1 MFKETTANTQMS
13 LFDNPADLMGKR
25 AVKKYEDPN
34 AWFNQFYALVT
45 SQIDESVFRPLLKEG
60 NMGAPTASIR
70 QLVAMSILKEGFG
83 CSDEDLIEK
92 CDYDLLTRKAL
103 GLVRMEDEAPS
114 LDTYYLLRR
123 RICDYADATGENLME
138 TCFSRLT
145 GFQAANFKISGKYIR
160 MDSKLIGSNIAWYPR
175 YELIHKTFLREMGQ
189 YMSRLNPSLRKKVQP
204 WLEENAKQT
213 VYMSNS
219 ETIKQ
224 RLAELGRVI
233 YAVLVRVKFQDGLLK
248 QVFEEQYVVEHGQVT
263 PRDKKSIAAD
273 DTREPS
279 DVAGE
284 VTIVEGVDMAAPVE
298 ELPPIDPKQDIENFR
313 FPLVDL
319 LSDYADKISEVSRSE
334 LETNIQRIRTTL
346 ESFRIG
352 VDSVR
357 AIVGP
362 AVTLYKVKLAP
373 GVKCARVKN
382 VENDIGMALN
392 NSPVR
397 VTILSDSVGIEVAND
412 TRSIVPLKA
421 LFKDR
426 SFRESKAELPVAIG
440 YTFTKQVKTFDLAD
454 APHLL
459 VAGATKQD
467 KSVGL
472 NVIVT
477 SLLYSKLPSELKF
490 VFIDPK
496 RVEFTPYKKLIKH
509 YLATMPTAVS
519 ESEEED
525 SVIVKKHD
533 KADEILRSLCLEMD
547 ERYELMS
554 LADTNK
560 VTDYNA
566 KYRARRLRQDQGLR
580 YLPYL
585 VVVIDEY
592 SDLIMSGGADQ
603 KSMSRSVMTSI
614 IRLTHKGRD
623 AGIHVILATQR
634 PTVDVI
640 TGLIKANFPTRIAF
654 KVVSRKD
661 SATILDTPG
670 AEKLIGRGDMLY
682 YKGYRLERVQCAYV
696 DPQETERLTKFI
708 AEQKGFRQ
716 HYEAPYY
723 LPELPAGS
731 SEPSSSA
738 SIGKLDPNF
747 DEVARL
753 VVTNQRASTTDVQKR
768 MGMGF
773 ARASRV
779 MGQLQAA
786 GIVGPPDGA
795 KPRQILVQSLDE
807 LDDLLA
813 NLDNR

>member
-1 MFKETTANTQMS
+1 MKEQRISQRWRVIIAKAGGLLVFLTTLLVFLACLSYLFSWKVDQSLMSDPAMLDRSVDVHNICGKIGFKTAHALVSSFLGLGIFVLLLMFFEISRYLAFRTMPAHPVRKPLLYLSGAILLSSILSFVSGLVSADTAFGGGLGGKVGYGLCASGKNLIGIPGTAAVLIFLAVLWMVFASRRFADWFSGLFEKKQRKDKEIPEAALPELVSMDSEMDLGQAGETGEASAAGEVGETGEVGEEGNAEAAVDLES
-13 LFDNPADLMGKR
+13 LEAMGDGEPGPAD
-25 AVKKYEDPN
+25 
-34 AWFNQFYALVT
+34 
-45 SQIDESVFRPLLKEG
+45 SV
-60 NMGAPTASIR
+60 
-70 QLVAMSILKEGFG
+70 
-83 CSDEDLIEK
+83 D
-92 CDYDLLTRKAL
+92 
-103 GLVRMEDEAPS
+103 
-114 LDTYYLLRR
+114 
-123 RICDYADATGENLME
+123 
-138 TCFSRLT
+138 
-145 GFQAANFKISGKYIR
+145 
-160 MDSKLIGSNIAWYPR
+160 
-175 YELIHKTFLREMGQ
+175 
-189 YMSRLNPSLRKKVQP
+189 VQP
-204 WLEENAKQT
+204 DQ
-213 VYMSNS
+213 
-219 ETIKQ
+219 
-224 RLAELGRVI
+224 
-233 YAVLVRVKFQDGLLK
+233 
-248 QVFEEQYVVEHGQVT
+248 
-263 PRDKKSIAAD
+263 
-273 DTREPS
+273 
-279 DVAGE
+279 AGE
-284 VTIVEGVDMAAPVE
+284 VTIVEGVDMTAPVE
-298 ELPPIDPKQDIENFR
+298 ELPPIDPKQDIENFK
-313 FPLVDL
+313 FPPPVDL
-319 LSDYADKISEVSRSE
+319 LSDYTDKISKVSRSE
-334 LETNIQRIRTTL
+334 VETNNQRIRTTL
-346 ESFRIG
+346 ESYRIG
-352 VDSVR
+352 VDSVT

-362 AVTLYKVKLAP
+362 TVTLYKVKLAP
-373 GVKCARVKN
+373 GVKSAQVKN

-392 NSPVR
+392 NSSVR

-421 LFKDR
+421 LFNDR

-440 YTFTKQVKTFDLAD
+440 YTITQQVKTFDLAD
-454 APHLL
+454 TPHLL
-459 VAGATKQD
+459 VAGATKQG

-477 SLLYSKLPSELKF
+477 SLLYSKHPSELKF

-496 RVEFTPYKKLIKH
+496 MVEFTPYKKLIRH

-525 SVIVKKHD
+525 SIIVKKHD

-566 KYRARRLRQDQGLR
+566 KYKARRLRPDKGHR

-603 KSMSRSVMTSI
+603 KSMSRSVTTSI
-614 IRLTHKGRD
+614 IRLAQKGRA
-623 AGIHVILATQR
+623 AGIHVIIATQR

-654 KVVSRKD
+654 RVVSRTD

-682 YKGYRLERVQCAYV
+682 YEGIKLERVQCAYV

-708 AEQKGFRQ
+708 ADQKGFRQ
-716 HYEAPYY
+716 HYGTPYY
-723 LPELPAGS
+723 LPELPADS

-779 MGQLQAA
+779 MDQLQAA

-807 LDDLLA
+807 LDELLA